1 MENSLLDYDGNMS
14 AEDVSNLS
22 EEEPVSYNMDEDS
35 AIDNTESITL
45 DDLNKEYDEALED
58 GLITSGLS
66 SIRWLLHEAQKSRM
80 TFCKNGKFYTQEE
93 MDALV
98 KRYKAGDGMATQE
111 MLMSVYPFIV
121 FIATRT
127 FNTYFQKH
135 PDDLVQEGVKGA
147 LKSFSNYDPKR
158 GKLTTWASRSIIHD
172 MQEYIQK
179 NIHHTSTH
187 YGSNMKVINDNINS
201 KAKNDVKATVDD
213 ICIETGMSPV
223 TVKSCMEIMSRNSKS
238 VSINDPDNFA
248 GDTIASKIL
257 TPEQKILQDD
267 RNATLY
273 KAIRETLSK
282 TETIII
288 IKAAGL
294 LDQDACSDATIAK
307 ELGIADAKVREIK
320 NFAQEKLRKYLM
332 NHQGYRPSGRLD
344 REVHQEMVPIDFSG
358 KSRTLQ
364 KELDEL
370 SLDIDIPDEE

>member
-1 MENSLLDYDGNMS
+1 MGNSLLDYDGNMS
-14 AEDVSNLS
+14 AEDISNLS

-93 MDALV
+93 METLV

-135 PDDLVQEGVKGA
+135 PDDLMQEGVKGA
-147 LKSFSNYDPKR
+147 LRSFSNYDPKR

-179 NIHHTSTH
+179 NIHHTSLKC
-187 YGSNMKVINDNINS
+187 SW
-201 KAKNDVKATVDD
+201 
-213 ICIETGMSPV
+213 CI
-223 TVKSCMEIMSRNSKS
+223 
-238 VSINDPDNFA
+238 A
-248 GDTIASKIL
+248 
-257 TPEQKILQDD
+257 
-267 RNATLY
+267 
-273 KAIRETLSK
+273 
-282 TETIII
+282 
-288 IKAAGL
+288 
-294 LDQDACSDATIAK
+294 
-307 ELGIADAKVREIK
+307 
-320 NFAQEKLRKYLM
+320 
-332 NHQGYRPSGRLD
+332 
-344 REVHQEMVPIDFSG
+344 
-358 KSRTLQ
+358 
-364 KELDEL
+364 
-370 SLDIDIPDEE
+370 